1 MKFPTTYS
9 KLFLYSEIKQIIDSF
24 GSHLHIDLQQRGV
37 EFSQLFGNY
46 NHLREPLLEKMP
58 PMQINRV
65 NGTTTNGIE
74 DTELL
79 NNGNEVEKVPAKTND
94 SDALLDLLGSG
105 DDIMSPPVVA
115 NTLNNNTITPSNN
128 QDLLDLLGGIDL
140 SPPVAPTITTNNNII
155 LSSPITSPL
164 PLTSI
169 LDANENTTKLTD
181 SSNFGLIGDGFDM
194 LGGPDLTTTTTSTT
208 ILPEVRILTVFDKN
222 DILIQLATQRML
234 DYLQVIMTT
243 TNNSLDTV
251 EQYLFQ
257 VRNRI
262 FCVRGDVNL
271 IKYYFFSCRLQFL
284 KAFPFKCFH
293 HPVKL

>member
-1 MKFPTTYS
+1 M
-9 KLFLYSEIKQIIDSF
+9 FLYSEIKQIIDSF

-257 VRNRI
+257 VRNWI
-262 FCVRGDVNL
+262 F
-271 IKYYFFSCRLQFL
+271 F
-284 KAFPFKCFH
+284 
-293 HPVKL
+293 